1 MDADRSFERIY
12 RRHRRE
18 VYGSVLRDVRDPD
31 EAEDV
36 TQAAF
41 LNAFRAMRRG
51 DTPEKPRAWLLT
63 IARNVVRRRA
73 RLRAERPQEV
83 ELDSELLLT
92 LDDEEGSASEDIH
105 AALLRLT
112 DAQREAILLR
122 EIQGRS
128 YAEISFEL
136 GLSLAAVEALIF
148 RARRALAEE
157 LELVDRVPVVR
168 PRRRLG
174 FLGLPG
180 LAKAASF
187 GFSFGRV
194 GFACLVGCAVIGTVP
209 VGDGSARDEPAAVA
223 KARTPDVVVSHQ
235 LPSANPAGGEGKE
248 TKGRL
253 VGERQAG
260 TSPGSRRR
268 RGERRAVGRRLALA
282 RRASAGRA
290 SARGAARAAPV
301 RRGPAA
307 ASAAAGAGPAAA
319 AVAYILKT
327 PNVVSGMGAFRLA
340 AMPSASTRRVSARV
354 DDAVVPEPRRRVVR
368 IALGL
373 VLRADLVRI
382 GAADR
387 GENRGRLLSA
397 HHADAGVRPHPELP
411 RLVRPA
417 AHPVV
422 PRAEGAADDDREL
435 RHLRAARPR

>member
-1 MDADRSFERIY
+1 VDADRSFERIY

-51 DTPEKPRAWLLT
+51 DAPEKPRAWLLT

-92 LDDEEGSASEDIH
+92 LDDDEGSASEDIH

-148 RARRALAEE
+148 RARRALAGE
-157 LELVDRVPVVR
+157 LELVDRVPIVR
-168 PRRRLG
+168 PRRRYG

-194 GFACLVGCAVIGTVP
+194 GFACLVGCAVLGTVP
-209 VGDGSARDEPAAVA
+209 VGDGSASGEPAAVA
-223 KARTPDVVVSHQ
+223 KARTPDVVVSRQLSSASPAHHGGAKEKRKGGSSGSGKPHHPSPAPEESDNPSDGGSLLPVELPPVELPPAELPAP
-235 LPSANPAGGEGKE
+235 LPSVEVPPPPP
-248 TKGRL
+248 L
-253 VGERQAG
+253 PQVPDLPPLPSL
-260 TSPGSRRR
+260 TS
-268 RGERRAVGRRLALA
+268 
-282 RRASAGRA
+282 
-290 SARGAARAAPV
+290 
-301 RRGPAA
+301 
-307 ASAAAGAGPAAA
+307 
-319 AVAYILKT
+319 
-327 PNVVSGMGAFRLA
+327 
-340 AMPSASTRRVSARV
+340 
-354 DDAVVPEPRRRVVR
+354 
-368 IALGL
+368 
-373 VLRADLVRI
+373 
-382 GAADR
+382 
-387 GENRGRLLSA
+387 
-397 HHADAGVRPHPELP
+397 
-411 RLVRPA
+411 
-417 AHPVV
+417 
-422 PRAEGAADDDREL
+422 
-435 RHLRAARPR
+435 

>member
-1 MDADRSFERIY
+1 MKKLRLTRLRSIFWWHNALVDADRSFERIY

-51 DTPEKPRAWLLT
+51 DAPEKPRAWLLT

-92 LDDEEGSASEDIH
+92 LDDDEGSASEDIH

-168 PRRRLG
+168 PRRRLWPPRR
-174 FLGLPG
+174 FR
-180 LAKAASF
+180 A
-187 GFSFGRV
+187 
-194 GFACLVGCAVIGTVP
+194 
-209 VGDGSARDEPAAVA
+209 
-223 KARTPDVVVSHQ
+223 
-235 LPSANPAGGEGKE
+235 
-248 TKGRL
+248 
-253 VGERQAG
+253 
-260 TSPGSRRR
+260 SRRR
-268 RGERRAVGRRLALA
+268 RRSASPSAGSGSPASSAARCSGPGRSGTAPPRTSPPPWPRRARRTSSCPTSFPPRTRLTLPGRREKHKGGSPGSGKPAHEQA
-282 RRASAGRA
+282 PSAGDE
-290 SARGAARAAPV
+290 SSKQDGGSLLPV
-301 RRGPAA
+301 
-307 ASAAAGAGPAAA
+307 
-319 AVAYILKT
+319 
-327 PNVVSGMGAFRLA
+327 
-340 AMPSASTRRVSARV
+340 
-354 DDAVVPEPRRRVVR
+354 
-368 IALGL
+368 
-373 VLRADLVRI
+373 
-382 GAADR
+382 
-387 GENRGRLLSA
+387 
-397 HHADAGVRPHPELP
+397 ELP
-411 RLVRPA
+411 
-417 AHPVV
+417 PVELPPVELPV
-422 PRAEGAADDDREL
+422 PLPSVEVPPPPPLPQVPDL
-435 RHLRAARPR
+435 PPLPSLTS

>member
-51 DTPEKPRAWLLT
+51 DAPEKPRAWLLT

-83 ELDSELLLT
+83 ELDSDLLLT
-92 LDDEEGSASEDIH
+92 LDDNEGSATEDIH
-105 AALLRLT
+105 AALLSLT

-122 EIQGRS
+122 EIQGQS

-174 FLGLPG
+174 LFGLPG

-187 GFSFGRV
+187 GFSFGRA
-194 GFACLVGCAVIGTVP
+194 GFACLVGCAVLATGP
-209 VGDGSARDEPAAVA
+209 VGNGSATGEPAAVA
-223 KARTPDVVVSHQ
+223 KARTPEGVVSDQ
-235 LPSANPAGGEGKE
+235 LPSANPAH
-248 TKGRL
+248 
-253 VGERQAG
+253 
-260 TSPGSRRR
+260 
-268 RGERRAVGRRLALA
+268 
-282 RRASAGRA
+282 
-290 SARGAARAAPV
+290 
-301 RRGPAA
+301 PAA
-307 ASAAAGAGPAAA
+307 AKEKRRKGDSSGSGKSQHGA
-319 AVAYILKT
+319 
-327 PNVVSGMGAFRLA
+327 S
-340 AMPSASTRRVSARV
+340 
-354 DDAVVPEPRRRVVR
+354 
-368 IALGL
+368 
-373 VLRADLVRI
+373 
-382 GAADR
+382 
-387 GENRGRLLSA
+387 
-397 HHADAGVRPHPELP
+397 
-411 RLVRPA
+411 PA
-417 AHPVV
+417 AHEESDQPSDGGSLLPVEV
-422 PRAEGAADDDREL
+422 PSVDVPSVEL
-435 RHLRAARPR
+435 PPVEQPAPLPSVEVPPPPPLPQAPDLPQVPDLPPLPSLTS

>member
-1 MDADRSFERIY
+1 MKKLRLTRLKSISRWHNALVDADRSFERIY

-18 VYGSVLRDVRDPD
+18 VYGSVLRDVRDPV

-51 DTPEKPRAWLLT
+51 DQPEKPRAWLLT

-83 ELDSELLLT
+83 ELESDSELLLA
-92 LDDEEGSASEDIH
+92 LNEPESSASADIH
-105 AALLRLT
+105 DALLRLT

-157 LELVDRVPVVR
+157 FELVDRVPVVQS
-168 PRRRLG
+168 RRRLG

-209 VGDGSARDEPAAVA
+209 IRDGSASDEPAAVA
-223 KARTPDVVVSHQ
+223 KART
-235 LPSANPAGGEGKE
+235 
-248 TKGRL
+248 
-253 VGERQAG
+253 
-260 TSPGSRRR
+260 
-268 RGERRAVGRRLALA
+268 
-282 RRASAGRA
+282 
-290 SARGAARAAPV
+290 
-301 RRGPAA
+301 
-307 ASAAAGAGPAAA
+307 
-319 AVAYILKT
+319 
-327 PNVVSGMGAFRLA
+327 
-340 AMPSASTRRVSARV
+340 
-354 DDAVVPEPRRRVVR
+354 
-368 IALGL
+368 
-373 VLRADLVRI
+373 
-382 GAADR
+382 
-387 GENRGRLLSA
+387 
-397 HHADAGVRPHPELP
+397 
-411 RLVRPA
+411 
-417 AHPVV
+417 
-422 PRAEGAADDDREL
+422 
-435 RHLRAARPR
+435 

>member
-1 MDADRSFERIY
+1 VDADRSFERIY

-31 EAEDV
+31 EAEDL

-51 DTPEKPRAWLLT
+51 DVPEKPRAWLLT

-73 RLRAERPQEV
+73 KLRAERPQEV

-92 LDDEEGSASEDIH
+92 LDEDGSASADIH
-105 AALLRLT
+105 AALVRLT

-168 PRRRLG
+168 PRRRYG

-194 GFACLVGCAVIGTVP
+194 GFACLVGCAVLGTVP
-209 VGDGSARDEPAAVA
+209 VGDSSATDEPVA

-235 LPSANPAGGEGKE
+235 LPSAIPAHPAGVKEKKHKGGSSGSGK
-248 TKGRL
+248 
-253 VGERQAG
+253 
-260 TSPGSRRR
+260 
-268 RGERRAVGRRLALA
+268 
-282 RRASAGRA
+282 
-290 SARGAARAAPV
+290 
-301 RRGPAA
+301 
-307 ASAAAGAGPAAA
+307 
-319 AVAYILKT
+319 
-327 PNVVSGMGAFRLA
+327 
-340 AMPSASTRRVSARV
+340 
-354 DDAVVPEPRRRVVR
+354 
-368 IALGL
+368 
-373 VLRADLVRI
+373 
-382 GAADR
+382 
-387 GENRGRLLSA
+387 A
-397 HHADAGVRPHPELP
+397 HHQAQSTGEESDKPSDSGSLLPVELP
-411 RLVRPA
+411 AVELP
-417 AHPVV
+417 PVELPPVESPV
-422 PRAEGAADDDREL
+422 PLPSVEVPPPPLPEVPDL
-435 RHLRAARPR
+435 PPLPPLTS

>member
-1 MDADRSFERIY
+1 MSSCPGRTKNLVEARRTASYSSIEIEIGSLHSSRLHSQRNSERSSTWNVWLTSAIRSLTSRKSDSLRPCRSARVVMTPFVKKVRLTRLRSMFRRHNPPVDADRSFERIY

-92 LDDEEGSASEDIH
+92 LDDDDGSASADIR

-128 YAEISFEL
+128 YAEIAFEL

-157 LELVDRVPVVR
+157 LELVDRVPIVR
-168 PRRRLG
+168 PRRRDG

-194 GFACLVGCAVIGTVP
+194 GFAGLVGCAVLGTVP
-209 VGDGSARDEPAAVA
+209 VGDSSATDVPAAVA
-223 KARTPDVVVSHQ
+223 KAR
-235 LPSANPAGGEGKE
+235 
-248 TKGRL
+248 
-253 VGERQAG
+253 
-260 TSPGSRRR
+260 
-268 RGERRAVGRRLALA
+268 
-282 RRASAGRA
+282 
-290 SARGAARAAPV
+290 
-301 RRGPAA
+301 
-307 ASAAAGAGPAAA
+307 
-319 AVAYILKT
+319 
-327 PNVVSGMGAFRLA
+327 M
-340 AMPSASTRRVSARV
+340 
-354 DDAVVPEPRRRVVR
+354 
-368 IALGL
+368 
-373 VLRADLVRI
+373 
-382 GAADR
+382 
-387 GENRGRLLSA
+387 
-397 HHADAGVRPHPELP
+397 
-411 RLVRPA
+411 
-417 AHPVV
+417 
-422 PRAEGAADDDREL
+422 
-435 RHLRAARPR
+435 

>member
-1 MDADRSFERIY
+1 MKKLRLTRLRSILWWHNALVDADRSFERIY

-51 DTPEKPRAWLLT
+51 DAPEKPRAWLLT

-92 LDDEEGSASEDIH
+92 LDDDEGSASEDIH

-174 FLGLPG
+174 LLGLPG

-194 GFACLVGCAVIGTVP
+194 GFACLVGCAVLGTVP
-209 VGDGSARDEPAAVA
+209 VGDSSATDEPAAVA

-235 LPSANPAGGEGKE
+235 LPITNPAHPAGAKKKKHKGG
-248 TKGRL
+248 
-253 VGERQAG
+253 
-260 TSPGSRRR
+260 SPGS
-268 RGERRAVGRRLALA
+268 GK
-282 RRASAGRA
+282 
-290 SARGAARAAPV
+290 
-301 RRGPAA
+301 PAHEQA
-307 ASAAAGAGPAAA
+307 
-319 AVAYILKT
+319 
-327 PNVVSGMGAFRLA
+327 
-340 AMPSASTRRVSARV
+340 PSASDESSKQ
-354 DDAVVPEPRRRVVR
+354 DIGSLLP
-368 IALGL
+368 
-373 VLRADLVRI
+373 ADLPPV
-382 GAADR
+382 
-387 GENRGRLLSA
+387 
-397 HHADAGVRPHPELP
+397 ELP
-411 RLVRPA
+411 
-417 AHPVV
+417 PVELPV
-422 PRAEGAADDDREL
+422 PLPSVEVPPPPPLPQVPDL
-435 RHLRAARPR
+435 PPLPSLTS

>member
-51 DTPEKPRAWLLT
+51 DEPEKPRAWLLT

-73 RLRAERPQEV
+73 RLRSVRPQEV

-92 LDDEEGSASEDIH
+92 LDEDEGSASADIN

-168 PRRRLG
+168 PRRRYG

-194 GFACLVGCAVIGTVP
+194 GFACLVGCAVLGTVP
-209 VGDGSARDEPAAVA
+209 VGDGSASEEPAAVA
-223 KARTPDVVVSHQ
+223 QARPPAVVVSHQ
-235 LPSANPAGGEGKE
+235 LPSANPAHPAGAKEKKRKGGSSENGKPGHHQAPPANEDSDTPSGGEGSV
-248 TKGRL
+248 L
-253 VGERQAG
+253 
-260 TSPGSRRR
+260 
-268 RGERRAVGRRLALA
+268 
-282 RRASAGRA
+282 
-290 SARGAARAAPV
+290 PV
-301 RRGPAA
+301 
-307 ASAAAGAGPAAA
+307 
-319 AVAYILKT
+319 
-327 PNVVSGMGAFRLA
+327 
-340 AMPSASTRRVSARV
+340 
-354 DDAVVPEPRRRVVR
+354 
-368 IALGL
+368 
-373 VLRADLVRI
+373 
-382 GAADR
+382 
-387 GENRGRLLSA
+387 
-397 HHADAGVRPHPELP
+397 ELP
-411 RLVRPA
+411 AVELPPVELPA
-417 AHPVV
+417 PLPSVEVQPPPPLPQV
-422 PRAEGAADDDREL
+422 PDL
-435 RHLRAARPR
+435 PPLPPLTS

>member
-83 ELDSELLLT
+83 ELDSELVLT
-92 LDDEEGSASEDIH
+92 LDDDEGSASEDIR

-157 LELVDRVPVVR
+157 LELVDRVPIVR
-168 PRRRLG
+168 PRRRYG

-194 GFACLVGCAVIGTVP
+194 GFACLVGCAVLGTVP
-209 VGDGSARDEPAAVA
+209 IGDGAASREPAAVA
-223 KARTPDVVVSHQ
+223 KARTPGVVVSHPLPATNPAHPAGAKKKKHKGGSGKPAHHQ
-235 LPSANPAGGEGKE
+235 AASDSDESSKQDGGSVLPVELPPVELPPVEVPVPVPSVEVPPPPPLPEVPEVPEVPPLPS
-248 TKGRL
+248 L
-253 VGERQAG
+253 
-260 TSPGSRRR
+260 TS
-268 RGERRAVGRRLALA
+268 
-282 RRASAGRA
+282 
-290 SARGAARAAPV
+290 
-301 RRGPAA
+301 
-307 ASAAAGAGPAAA
+307 
-319 AVAYILKT
+319 
-327 PNVVSGMGAFRLA
+327 
-340 AMPSASTRRVSARV
+340 
-354 DDAVVPEPRRRVVR
+354 
-368 IALGL
+368 
-373 VLRADLVRI
+373 
-382 GAADR
+382 
-387 GENRGRLLSA
+387 
-397 HHADAGVRPHPELP
+397 
-411 RLVRPA
+411 
-417 AHPVV
+417 
-422 PRAEGAADDDREL
+422 
-435 RHLRAARPR
+435 

>member
-1 MDADRSFERIY
+1 
-12 RRHRRE
+12 
-18 VYGSVLRDVRDPD
+18 VYGSVLRDVRDPV

-83 ELDSELLLT
+83 ELDSELLPT
-92 LDDEEGSASEDIH
+92 LDEDEGSASADIH
-105 AALLRLT
+105 AALQRLT

-168 PRRRLG
+168 SPRRLG

-194 GFACLVGCAVIGTVP
+194 GFACLVGCAVLGTVP
-209 VGDGSARDEPAAVA
+209 IRDGSASDEPAAVA

-235 LPSANPAGGEGKE
+235 LPFVNPAHPAGAKEKKREDGSSGSGKPVHKQAPPAGKE
-248 TKGRL
+248 SKPSDGGPL
-253 VGERQAG
+253 
-260 TSPGSRRR
+260 
-268 RGERRAVGRRLALA
+268 L
-282 RRASAGRA
+282 
-290 SARGAARAAPV
+290 PV
-301 RRGPAA
+301 
-307 ASAAAGAGPAAA
+307 
-319 AVAYILKT
+319 
-327 PNVVSGMGAFRLA
+327 
-340 AMPSASTRRVSARV
+340 
-354 DDAVVPEPRRRVVR
+354 
-368 IALGL
+368 
-373 VLRADLVRI
+373 
-382 GAADR
+382 
-387 GENRGRLLSA
+387 
-397 HHADAGVRPHPELP
+397 ELP
-411 RLVRPA
+411 
-417 AHPVV
+417 PVELPPVELPPVELPPVELPV
-422 PRAEGAADDDREL
+422 PLPSVEAPPPPPLPQVPDL
-435 RHLRAARPR
+435 PPLPSLTS